1 LKNTAF
7 RFANEEKKL
16 IMTVDNLD
24 YINLLTIID
33 KVTLDEY
40 ISFEKEIFNKFRYQ
54 AFYFG
59 NFTKNEVLS
68 ANNDWLNI
76 IQKNW
81 KIEEMKKS

>member
-24 YINLLTIID
+24 YINLLTLID

-40 ISFEKEIFNKFRYQ
+40 MNFEKEIFNKFRY
-54 AFYFG
+54 
-59 NFTKNEVLS
+59 
-68 ANNDWLNI
+68 
-76 IQKNW
+76 
-81 KIEEMKKS
+81 